1 MFKCRIV
8 AGPPK
13 EADASALRSIFVLVS
28 VFWILDWGS
37 RELVSVSVSVSVS
50 KLESVAI
57 SGSRCC
63 FVAL

>member
-37 RELVSVSVSVSVS
+37 RELVSVSVSVS

>member
-37 RELVSVSVSVSVS
+37 RELVSVSVS